1 MGGGLI
7 NIVTYGSNDL
17 YLTGVP
23 QITYFKFVYRR
34 YTNFSIE
41 SIPVNIEDT
50 FEFNKLS
57 EIIIPS
63 IGDAIHKSYL
73 QIDLPKIHILKSSVG
88 GTINNVNPDTSET
101 DYQKVIEFME
111 LNTKAYRIAME
122 NINIENITSFEIISI
137 ALDQFLDNT
146 IDNINNNINTNIIN
160 NFRNLIIGTQFKD
173 SKINLQTILDSLR
186 SDIENG
192 EIISLSK
199 DNLYNILQQSI
210 YNSILVQDFYFK
222 KKLESEN
229 NRIEDT
235 SKWLKFAWV
244 EKLGHNI
251 IDYIDVLIGGE
262 KIDRHYGTWMDIWYE
277 LTGNKDNNLNY
288 NKLIGNISELTSFN
302 TSAKPEYSLFI
313 PLNFWFC
320 RFPGL
325 AFPLVAL
332 QYCDLV
338 FSIKLKKISQCCYI
352 ERLVDQN
359 NNERVISIDDLW
371 DDLDYNISG
380 KLLINYIFMEH
391 LERRKFAQ
399 SSHEYLIE
407 TVQRMYIDNINF
419 NKVQVELDFKHPC
432 KELIWIA
439 QKKELLTNST
449 SFTKTFNTNYSF
461 DTSVKELSYNY
472 YTDIYSYNNTINNY
486 FDKLIDIK
494 NPIKKT
500 NLDLNGYNRLNNFD
514 GNYYNFYQPYL
525 RHKNTPT
532 DGINIYS
539 FSLFPEQH
547 QPSGTCNFSRIPS
560 SVMNFELDNRIFS
573 HNLSDVRPDISP
585 NSTGDIKIE
594 NNAIIY
600 IYATNYNILRISGG
614 FAGLSYS

>member
-1 MGGGLI
+1 MYTRKIYFYSNNNYYFFCFYYIMGGGLI

-73 QIDLPKIHILKSSVG
+73 QIDLPKIHIHKSSVG

-160 NFRNLIIGTQFKD
+160 NFKNLIIGTQFKD

-222 KKLESEN
+222 KI
-229 NRIEDT
+229 RI
-235 SKWLKFAWV
+235 
-244 EKLGHNI
+244 
-251 IDYIDVLIGGE
+251 
-262 KIDRHYGTWMDIWYE
+262 
-277 LTGNKDNNLNY
+277 
-288 NKLIGNISELTSFN
+288 
-302 TSAKPEYSLFI
+302 
-313 PLNFWFC
+313 
-320 RFPGL
+320 
-325 AFPLVAL
+325 
-332 QYCDLV
+332 
-338 FSIKLKKISQCCYI
+338 
-352 ERLVDQN
+352 
-359 NNERVISIDDLW
+359 
-371 DDLDYNISG
+371 
-380 KLLINYIFMEH
+380 
-391 LERRKFAQ
+391 RK
-399 SSHEYLIE
+399 
-407 TVQRMYIDNINF
+407 
-419 NKVQVELDFKHPC
+419 
-432 KELIWIA
+432 
-439 QKKELLTNST
+439 
-449 SFTKTFNTNYSF
+449 
-461 DTSVKELSYNY
+461 
-472 YTDIYSYNNTINNY
+472 
-486 FDKLIDIK
+486 
-494 NPIKKT
+494 
-500 NLDLNGYNRLNNFD
+500 
-514 GNYYNFYQPYL
+514 
-525 RHKNTPT
+525 
-532 DGINIYS
+532 
-539 FSLFPEQH
+539 
-547 QPSGTCNFSRIPS
+547 
-560 SVMNFELDNRIFS
+560 
-573 HNLSDVRPDISP
+573 
-585 NSTGDIKIE
+585 
-594 NNAIIY
+594 
-600 IYATNYNILRISGG
+600 
-614 FAGLSYS
+614 